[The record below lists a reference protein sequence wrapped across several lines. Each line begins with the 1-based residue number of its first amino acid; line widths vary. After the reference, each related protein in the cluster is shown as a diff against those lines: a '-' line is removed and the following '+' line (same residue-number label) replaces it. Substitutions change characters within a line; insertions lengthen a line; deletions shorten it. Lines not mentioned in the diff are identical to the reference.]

1 MDSSCNECSHNIVVD
16 WIDIDLDT
24 SKQIIYCENCYC
36 TFDIDSLKTFKQQN
50 RQLEQE
56 DHSH

>member
-24 SKQIIYCENCYC
+24 SKQIIYCENCHC
-36 TFDIDSLKTFKQQN
+36 TFDIDSQGTFKPQN

-56 DHSH
+56 HQ